1 MRRGLRCRVVV
12 LAGADAALNVV
23 GADAAECR
31 RDAVQVQSAL
41 LPLRVAYAAILARG
55 RAGARGATPSF
66 QIANGRLGAAVG
78 FAAPSRPVRWACQ
91 DFDSLNRGYAC
102 LVQSGS
108 RLLHF
113 QFLEISVCSFHD
125 RHWYGLG

>member
-1 MRRGLRCRVVV
+1 MTARQCVRDF
-12 LAGADAALNVV
+12 GAASRSAPRASRLSAWSALT
-23 GADAAECR
+23 
-31 RDAVQVQSAL
+31 RDAVQVRPVLSR
-41 LPLRVAYAAILARG
+41 LRVAYTAILARG
-55 RAGARGATPSF
+55 RAGARGATPNF